1 MHLLKMRSQWQIEN
15 PRSSVFAIFQN
26 SREEKNSI
34 SPSKNKK
41 NGSINIGA
49 LIHV

>member
-1 MHLLKMRSQWQIEN
+1 MHLLKMRSQWEIEN

-26 SREEKNSI
+26 SRGEKNSI
-34 SPSKNKK
+34 SPSINKK

>member
-1 MHLLKMRSQWQIEN
+1 MHLMRSQWEIKI
-15 PRSSVFAIFQN
+15 PRSSVFAIFKN
-26 SREEKNSI
+26 PREEKNAI